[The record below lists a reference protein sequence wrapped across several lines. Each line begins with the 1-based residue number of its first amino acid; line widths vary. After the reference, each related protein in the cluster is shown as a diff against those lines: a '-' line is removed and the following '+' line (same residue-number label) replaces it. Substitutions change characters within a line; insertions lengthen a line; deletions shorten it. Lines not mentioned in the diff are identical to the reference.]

1 MGTTARLKP
10 QEHASLPWRV
20 NEIAADF
27 ALIDAWAL
35 PAEGSRQDFDDLC
48 DIFASIDPG
57 ASGGSMPSRLLFGAR
72 TRLGQLL
79 GWDTSVNTLAIPGCK
94 ETSLRHRLP
103 ADLQAE
109 VGETA
114 GRLPFRPVYRTE
126 DEWALELSNSTV
138 HAILHLGWVPRGN
151 DEYRGQMGIYVK
163 PRGRLGAPYMSFIA
177 PFRHHVVYPALLR
190 RIAKAWSNTS
200 ERR

>member
-10 QEHASLPWRV
+10 QEHARLTWRI

-27 ALIDAWAL
+27 DLIDAWAL
-35 PAEGSRQDFDDLC
+35 PAEGSRQDFDDLS

-57 ASGGSMPSRLLFGAR
+57 SDKGSTPSRLLFGAR

-79 GWDTSVNTLAIPGCK
+79 GWDTSVNTLAIPGCS
-94 ETSLRHRLP
+94 ETSLRDRLP
-103 ADLQAE
+103 ADLEAD

-114 GRLPFRPVYRTE
+114 GQLPFRPVYRTE

-151 DEYRGQMGIYVK
+151 DSYSGQMGIYVK
-163 PRGRLGAPYMSFIA
+163 PRGRLGAPYMSLIA
-177 PFRHHVVYPALLR
+177 PFRHHVVYPSLLR
-190 RIAKAWSNTS
+190 GIAKAWSNRS
-200 ERR
+200 G